1 MNEKSVPSLILG
13 IISLVAWLLPIVG
26 LPLAIIGL
34 ILGIRKKYTPG
45 IVLNI
50 IGLMGSVANAAIG
63 AYMGANGQLF

>member
-1 MNEKSVPSLILG
+1 MAFAYCGASFSNHRFDLG
-13 IISLVAWLLPIVG
+13 YP
-26 LPLAIIGL
+26 
-34 ILGIRKKYTPG
+34 KKYTPG